1 MLDPFGLAAWRTKN
15 PTSGPT
21 NPVHPG
27 WPESTPNVTTA
38 HGDVVRL
45 RPLRRR
51 DGALWCEMRLVDESW
66 LRPVEPTTPHGWEA
80 AHTKT
85 AWKEYLQVLHAQ
97 SRRGEL
103 IPLVIEVNGALSGQL
118 TLGGIQ
124 HGTAASCW
132 AGYWVAS
139 PMMGRSVATAALAL
153 GVDHAF
159 QRVGVHRITATYL
172 PDNPASKRVL
182 SNNGFRDEGLLR
194 GFLHIDGAWR
204 DHHQSSLLAD
214 DFPESAVVR
223 LRARGRLL

>member
-1 MLDPFGLAAWRTKN
+1 
-15 PTSGPT
+15 
-21 NPVHPG
+21 
-27 WPESTPNVTTA
+27 
-38 HGDVVRL
+38 
-45 RPLRRR
+45 
-51 DGALWCEMRLVDESW
+51 
-66 LRPVEPTTPHGWEA
+66 
-80 AHTKT
+80 
-85 AWKEYLQVLHAQ
+85 
-97 SRRGEL
+97 
-103 IPLVIEVNGALSGQL
+103 
-118 TLGGIQ
+118 
-124 HGTAASCW
+124 
-132 AGYWVAS
+132 
-139 PMMGRSVATAALAL
+139 MGRSVATAALAL